1 MRRARPRRGHR
12 MAGKPGVACG
22 MPRPSFSRLALV
34 TAAAFASV
42 AFAQSSPTAPKLG
55 FPMACV
61 IGKTCEI
68 QHYFDRDPAHG
79 MLDYHC
85 GHRSEP
91 AHNAID
97 IRLLDMAAMRRGV
110 DVLAA
115 APGRVLAVRDG
126 VADNVP
132 GAPLPTASQCGNRV
146 AIDHG
151 DHWITD
157 YCHLERGTLKVK
169 AGDVVAAGQPI
180 AQVGMTGGTEFPHL
194 HMSLQHGNTFV
205 DPFAPEPGPNPT
217 CAASNPLWTPQALR
231 QLTYKEGDVLVAG
244 ITSERAGT
252 PEIEQG
258 NLPPFSA
265 SAPLMVGYTRVIG
278 LVAGDEIEIDLTGPG
293 GAVLAHGRLPPLAH
307 NRDQSDASLAHARPP
322 GGWPHGAYGGEV
334 KVWRSGKVVLD
345 RKLSAG
351 PPL

>member
-1 MRRARPRRGHR
+1 
-12 MAGKPGVACG
+12 
-22 MPRPSFSRLALV
+22 MPRLRPSLPAL
-34 TAAAFASV
+34 AAALAAGS
-42 AFAQSSPTAPKLG
+42 AALAQSTSTATAPKLG
-55 FPMACV
+55 FPLACV
-61 IGKTCEI
+61 IGKTCEV
-68 QHYFDRDPAHG
+68 QHYFDRDPGPG

-91 AHNAID
+91 AHNGID
-97 IRLLDMAAMRRGV
+97 IRVLDMAAMHRGV

-115 APGRVLAVRDG
+115 AAGRVLAVRDG
-126 VADNVP
+126 VADNAP
-132 GAPLPTASQCGNRV
+132 GAPLPSASQCGNRV

-169 AGDVVAAGQPI
+169 VGDMVQAGQPI
-180 AQVGMTGGTEFPHL
+180 AQVGLTGGTEFPHL
-194 HMSLQHGNTFV
+194 HMSLQHGNVFV

-217 CAASNPLWTPQALR
+217 CAARNPLWTPQALK
-231 QLTYKEGDVLVAG
+231 QLSYKAGEVLVAG
-244 ITSERAGT
+244 ISSARAGT

-258 NLPPFSA
+258 GLAPFNA

-293 GAVLAHGRLPPLAH
+293 GAVIAHGRLPPLAH
-307 NRDQSDASLAHARPP
+307 DRDQSDASLAHARPP

-334 KVWRSGKVVLD
+334 KVWRGGKVVLD
-345 RKLSAG
+345 RKMSGGTL
-351 PPL
+351 